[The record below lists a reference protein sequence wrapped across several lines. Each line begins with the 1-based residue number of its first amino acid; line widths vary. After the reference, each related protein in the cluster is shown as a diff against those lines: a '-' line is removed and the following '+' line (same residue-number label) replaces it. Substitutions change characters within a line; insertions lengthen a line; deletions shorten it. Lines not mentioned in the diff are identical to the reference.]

1 MLYSTFSAIF
11 VPGDAGVVQYRYC
24 LFSGGK
30 FKSFEGDGT
39 ILRTIDNDRGE
50 RIHLATADVYEVP
63 PGVYNVPE
71 SSAPLETV
79 MSQTAAESFRA
90 KQFEEWNKKA
100 RNDITLSPHDGVVIV
115 SYVLPVFL
123 NKSATGRWTA
133 VWDSENILALSLNM
147 RVTWVGSV
155 RYGGQPIPPEEEEA
169 VARVLLEMNCY
180 PVFINQS
187 MHHTFYDV
195 FCKQHLWPMMH
206 HVADVYGPLN
216 QADIGAKGQQDQWF
230 TYSTVNRLF
239 RDKVVEVFQTGDMVW
254 IQGFHFMLLPTF
266 LRRNL
271 QHAKIGYFFHT
282 PFPSSE
288 IWRSITRREDLIRGI
303 LGADHIGFH
312 LYEYARHFRSVCHR
326 ILGYTSDVNPAG
338 TLCINVDG
346 REVAITCIHVGV
358 DLPRLQVILSA
369 DAFGND
375 VRAWRTK
382 FGSKI
387 VVAGIDR
394 LERLKAI
401 PLKLN
406 AIDQFMTE
414 NPKYKGKLLFAI
426 VGISAYERGDDYK
439 QTQFD
444 VTQLVAKLNE
454 KHSLSPDEP
463 LVMFKE
469 HNEREMRLPQRAA
482 FFAASDILLTLAARD
497 GLNRFPMEFTLAKQ
511 RAAQLQYPPEVPGPV
526 GGALS
531 KLGLLIVSEF
541 ISSAR
546 VMRGAITVNPWRV
559 EEVKHALGV
568 ALEMGE
574 TELLDRNRRNLE
586 FSTRLT
592 TEKWAQHVLL
602 DLKAVDKS
610 YNPHDNFAIG
620 FGLNYRVMGVRADFH
635 PLDETVVAREYRAS
649 RCRLILLD
657 WGGTLVADDDK
668 SDAIHAYALAQGHA
682 SLSGPSEELRATLE
696 ALCSD
701 VRNVV
706 FVVSG
711 KEMKSVQEYFGDVRG
726 LGLAAEHG
734 FYYKWPQDFA
744 RSSSHSKW
752 HTMRE
757 LGDQSWKEAAKHVMD
772 IYVQRTYGTYI
783 ETKGNSLIWQFRD
796 ADPEFGLMQSKELE
810 THLKDVMEPHSI
822 DVIRGGGINDGYI
835 EVRPQG
841 ISKGSFLHYAMSKL
855 NKHNRH
861 ADFLMAVG
869 DDSSDEPMFTHIAS
883 LLASTPTRELTAV
896 SVSVGKKP
904 TAAQCYVDDP
914 SAVLELLS
922 TLNRTSQRDQAGSRR
937 YFSVVDLPS
946 MQKTGKK
953 EGLRNTSEG
962 NLPGLLQQQANA
974 PKSAAMSVETRPE
987 QTSFERNLL
996 ESPKNAAI
1004 NRLPSNPHLNI
1015 TNYFESFQQSQ
1026 DGDDQGEDDE
1036 GLFF

>member
-1 MLYSTFSAIF
+1 LLCIAILL
-11 VPGDAGVVQYRYC
+11 PGDSGVVQYRYC
-24 LFSGGK
+24 IFSGGK
-30 FKSFEGDGT
+30 FKGFEGDGS
-39 ILRTIDNDRGE
+39 ILRTINDDRD
-50 RIHLATADVYEVP
+50 RTHVATTDVYEVP
-63 PGVYNVPE
+63 PEVCILPDN
-71 SSAPLETV
+71 SAPLETAI
-79 MSQTAAESFRA
+79 SQAEAQSFRS
-90 KQFEEWNKKA
+90 KQFEEWSKKA
-100 RNDITLSPHDGVVIV
+100 KNDINLSPQDGVVIV

-123 NKSATGRWTA
+123 SKSATGRWTA

-155 RYGGQPIPPEEEEA
+155 RYAGQPIPPEEEEM
-169 VARVLLEMNCY
+169 VARLLLDMNCY
-180 PVFINQS
+180 PVFINQR
-187 MHHTFYDV
+187 MHHQFYDV
-195 FCKQHLWPMMH
+195 FCKQHMWPVMH

-216 QADIGAKGQQDQWF
+216 QTDIGAKGQQDLWF

-239 RDKVVEVFQTGDMVW
+239 RDKIVEVFQTGDLVW
-254 IQGFHFMLLPTF
+254 IQGFHLMLLPTF
-266 LRRNL
+266 LRRTL
-271 QHAKIGYFFHT
+271 PHAKVGYFFHT

-326 ILGYTSDVNPAG
+326 ILGYTSEVNPAG
-338 TLCINVDG
+338 TLCVNVDG

-369 DAFGND
+369 DAFEND
-375 VRAWRTK
+375 VRAWRAK
-382 FGSKI
+382 FGKKI

-414 NPKYKGKLLFAI
+414 SPHYKGKLLFAI
-426 VGISAYERGDDYK
+426 VGISAMERGDDYK
-439 QTQFD
+439 QTQHD
-444 VTQLVAKLNE
+444 VTQLVAKLNA
-454 KHSLSPDEP
+454 KHGYVDDPI
-463 LVMFKE
+463 VMFEE
-469 HNEREMRLPQRAA
+469 HNERGMRLPQRTA

-511 RAAQLQYPPEVPGPV
+511 RAAQLHYPADGPGPCD
-526 GGALS
+526 GMFS
-531 KLGLLIVSEF
+531 NLGLLIVSEF

-546 VMRGAITVNPWRV
+546 VMRGALTVNPWRV
-559 EEVKHALGV
+559 EEVTGALKL
-568 ALEMGE
+568 ALEMPE
-574 TELLDRNRRNLE
+574 SELVDRNRRNLE

-592 TEKWAQHVLL
+592 TERWAQHVLV

-610 YNPHDNFAIG
+610 YNPHDNLAIG
-620 FGLNYRVMGVRADFH
+620 FGLQYRVMGVRADFH
-635 PLDETVVAREYRAS
+635 PLNETSVAREYWAS

-657 WGGTLVADDDK
+657 WGGTLVADTDK

-682 SLSGPSEELRATLE
+682 SLSGPSPELTAALE
-696 ALCSD
+696 TLCSD

-734 FYYKWPQDFA
+734 FYYRWPQDFTASSGRTRA
-744 RSSSHSKW
+744 RW
-752 HTMRE
+752 HTIQE
-757 LGDQSWKEAAKHVMD
+757 LGDQSWKHAARNVMD

-810 THLKDVMEPHSI
+810 THLNDVMEPHSI

-841 ISKGSFLHYAMSKL
+841 VSKGLFLQHALSKL
-855 NKHNRH
+855 KKYHRNV
-861 ADFLMAVG
+861 DFLMAIG
-869 DDSSDEPMFTHIAS
+869 DDSSDEPMFTQIAS
-883 LLASTPTRELTAV
+883 LLASTPKGEITAH

-904 TAAQCYVDDP
+904 TAAQCYVDD
-914 SAVLELLS
+914 SSSVLELLVA
-922 TLNRTSQRDQAGSRR
+922 LNRTSQWDHFRGDDEGSRKF
-937 YFSVVDLPS
+937 FSVVDLPS
-946 MQKTGKK
+946 YGNRFKK
-953 EGLRNTSEG
+953 VCCMFT
-962 NLPGLLQQQANA
+962 A
-974 PKSAAMSVETRPE
+974 
-987 QTSFERNLL
+987 
-996 ESPKNAAI
+996 
-1004 NRLPSNPHLNI
+1004 
-1015 TNYFESFQQSQ
+1015 
-1026 DGDDQGEDDE
+1026 
-1036 GLFF
+1036 